1 MSVRRASLL
10 GLTALALGGWI
21 FFMFATWIAIV
32 EGPALTSGDIDHVDW
47 HVYDA
52 GARDLV
58 DGSLYRHPL
67 QLDDRSLSSP
77 EFNLPPMSAAVALPL
92 AWLPIDVGAVI
103 WQILAAVSLAAAI
116 VLAFAAIGVP
126 YPFLWA
132 GFVAA
137 ALSVVNPVLEGL
149 DIGTNNYLVLGLVA
163 LFAFGY
169 LHRRDTLAW
178 TALAVA
184 ISLKVWPAL
193 LLVMVIRDKRWRVA
207 GLTIAAVALQGL
219 LFLALLGPDVIPAA
233 LQAAHVSIKPI
244 GTVLGPSGWPATRT
258 IWNAGLNLVV
268 AFLVV
273 AIPARGAAA
282 IGLGVLAGLATIVNL
297 WGSYLPTL
305 LIGLW
310 WLAAGVAMTLRSRR
324 TRMLAPQAS

>member
-1 MSVRRASLL
+1 MSFNRATLL

-21 FFMFATWIAIV
+21 FFVFATWVAIA

-52 GARDLV
+52 GARDLA
-58 DGSLYRHPL
+58 DRTLYRHPL
-67 QLDDRSLSSP
+67 HLDHRSLSSL

-103 WQILAAVSLAAAI
+103 WQLLAAASLAVAI
-116 VLAFAAIGVP
+116 VLALAVVRVP
-126 YPFLWA
+126 YPWLWA
-132 GFVAA
+132 GLVAA
-137 ALSVVNPVLEGL
+137 VLSVVNPVLEGL

-169 LHRRDTLAW
+169 LRRRDSLAW
-178 TALAVA
+178 TSLAAA

-193 LLVMVIRDKRWRVA
+193 LLVMVIRDRRWRVA
-207 GLTIAAVALQGL
+207 GFTIAAVALQGL
-219 LFLALLGPDVIPAA
+219 LFLAWLGPDVIPAA

-244 GTVLGPSGWPATRT
+244 GTVLGPSGWPATRS

-268 AFLVV
+268 ALLLVAV
-273 AIPARGAAA
+273 PARGAAA

-297 WGSYLPTL
+297 WGSYLPSVV
-305 LIGLW
+305 IAAW
-310 WLAAGVAMTLRSRR
+310 WVAAGVATVVAGQRRHTLP
-324 TRMLAPQAS
+324 PQTS